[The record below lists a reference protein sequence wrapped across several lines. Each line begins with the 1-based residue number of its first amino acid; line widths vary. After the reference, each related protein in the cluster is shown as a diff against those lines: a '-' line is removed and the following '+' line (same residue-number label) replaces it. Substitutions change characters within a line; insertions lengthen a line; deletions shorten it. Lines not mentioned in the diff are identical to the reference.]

1 MELLKKYIL
10 PRGKPLDGGIIR
22 VDSFTR
28 ERDYD
33 IMISQYLIDM
43 LPYLVTIIILVIV
56 SMRKKG
62 KGSAPAG
69 LGVPYFREER

>member
-1 MELLKKYIL
+1 
-10 PRGKPLDGGIIR
+10 
-22 VDSFTR
+22 
-28 ERDYD
+28 
-33 IMISQYLIDM
+33 MISQYLIDM